1 MMTTRRTSLLPRP
14 APIAVALAAAFAVGG
29 CATLPGAPIVE
40 EPQAK
45 VKAAAAPAAVPPAPP
60 ASESALKATDRTP
73 DKPRTFPGT
82 GNFVRNKPAQPDP
95 RSAEE
100 VSLNFEATEIRQVAA
115 TILSDMLGESFT
127 VHPQVQG
134 TVSLR
139 TVRPIARKDLIATLE
154 MLLRQNGAAL
164 VKEDA
169 LYKIVPVSIAARGSI
184 SPQLGGTGAALRPGY
199 SVLIVPVKFVGAKE
213 MARLIEPFAV
223 DQAAIKVDEVRNLLV
238 LQGTQRELRHLIDTV
253 DTFDVDFLAGMSV
266 GIFPLQGADVKTLVA
281 ELDKV
286 FGPAAQGPLAGIVRV
301 IPVERLNALLIVT
314 TQPHYLKIAET
325 WIERL
330 DRMGGAAGGTRLWVY
345 PVQNGKAE
353 NLASLLSDI
362 FSGKTSST
370 PPPPSL
376 APGMRPTTIATSTGT
391 VPTAGQVTPPA
402 TTTPAQSPGRTSFE
416 GDGTTVSKD
425 VRVIA
430 DKDNNA
436 LVILASP
443 TDYDKIESA
452 IKKLDV
458 VPRQVLIEVL
468 IAEVTLTDDLEYGID
483 WFINARSGLSMGG
496 SGRPEPNITRG
507 TLNPGGFLPP
517 TPTGVVPAFNG
528 LQLINT
534 LGGDVRGV
542 LTALG
547 KDSRLKIVSSP
558 TLMVV
563 DNQKGQIQVGK
574 RVPTLSSTQ
583 SGVGGVTGVIESVT
597 YLETGV
603 LLTVTPRVNTGGRIT
618 LEINQEVSDAQTT
631 DTSTINSPTISRRQA
646 QSVVT
651 TQSGETLV
659 FGGLIQ
665 TQRSFGTSGV
675 PILSKIPIIGGAFG
689 RQKYS
694 DTRTELVLLI
704 TPKLVA
710 DVAAARDALE
720 EIRRKMPAIESYMT
734 RPKAFG
740 PSSALPASSPFGA
753 PAAPVTPPA
762 AGAPAVSAPSP
773 ANAVPLPAPRSG
785 GPVILTP
792 VPVVPPAVVAPPPAA
807 PGSAS
812 PPATVPAGSGPK
824 PVPVVPPPGTP
835 PSATPAP
842 GQ

>member
-1 MMTTRRTSLLPRP
+1 MTTRDTRSSLRP
-14 APIAVALAAAFAVGG
+14 VPLALAVAVAFAAGG
-29 CATLPGAPIVE
+29 CANLPGAPVNE
-40 EPQAK
+40 EK
-45 VKAAAAPAAVPPAPP
+45 VTGAATPDSASSRPAGPAAAGADR
-60 ASESALKATDRTP
+60 ALDKA
-73 DKPRTFPGT
+73 RTFPGT
-82 GNFVRNKPAQPDP
+82 GNFVKSKPALADP

-127 VHPQVQG
+127 IHPQVQG

-139 TVRPIARKDLIATLE
+139 TVRPIARKDLIPTLE

-169 LYKIVPVSIAARGSI
+169 LFKIVPIAIAARGSI
-184 SPQLGGTGAALRPGY
+184 SPQLGGTGAALKPGY
-199 SVLIVPVKFVGAKE
+199 SVLLVPVKFVGAKE

-223 DQAAIKVDEVRNLLV
+223 DQTAIKVDEVRNLLI

-266 GIFPLQGADVKTLVA
+266 GIFPLQGADVKTLVT

-314 TQPHYLKIAET
+314 TQPHYLKVAET

-362 FSGKTSST
+362 FSGKTGST
-370 PPPPSL
+370 PAAPTL
-376 APGMRPTTIATSTGT
+376 APGSRPATLQSPVT
-391 VPTAGQVTPPA
+391 PTAPGQ
-402 TTTPAQSPGRTSFE
+402 PAQPVAPPVAQAPQGRTSFE

-443 TDYDKIESA
+443 ADYDKIESA

-468 IAEVTLTDDLEYGID
+468 IAEVTLTDDLQYGID
-483 WFINARSGLSMGG
+483 WFINARSGQSMGG
-496 SGRPEPNITRG
+496 SGRLEPNVTRG
-507 TLNPGGFLPP
+507 TLNLGGLPS
-517 TPTGVVPAFNG
+517 TTTGAVPAFAG

-542 LTALG
+542 LNALG
-547 KDSRLKIVSSP
+547 RDSRLKIVSSP
-558 TLMVV
+558 TLMVI
-563 DNQKGQIQVGK
+563 DNQKAQIQVGK

-583 SGVGGVTGVIESVT
+583 SGVTTGTGIISNIT

-603 LLTVTPRVNTGGRIT
+603 LLSVTPRVNAGGRIT
-618 LEINQEVSDAQTT
+618 LEINQEVSDASKT
-631 DTSTINSPTISRRQA
+631 DSSTIDSPTISRRQA
-646 QSVVT
+646 QSMVT

-665 TQRSFGTSGV
+665 TQRSFGTSGI

-689 RQKYS
+689 SQTYNETK
-694 DTRTELVLLI
+694 TELVLLI
-704 TPKLVA
+704 TPKLIA
-710 DVAAARDALE
+710 DTTSARDALD
-720 EIRRKMPAIESYMT
+720 EIRRKMPTLESVM
-734 RPKAFG
+734 PKAA
-740 PSSALPASSPFGA
+740 PIIRPAAPPAPKPAASSPA
-753 PAAPVTPPA
+753 
-762 AGAPAVSAPSP
+762 S
-773 ANAVPLPAPRSG
+773 
-785 GPVILTP
+785 P
-792 VPVVPPAVVAPPPAA
+792 VPAPPPAPA
-807 PGSAS
+807 PAPVNPPSS
-812 PPATVPAGSGPK
+812 PVSLTPPATVP
-824 PVPVVPPPGTP
+824 PPP
-835 PSATPAP
+835 PASP
-842 GQ
+842 AAGK

>member
-1 MMTTRRTSLLPRP
+1 MTTRRTSLTPRP
-14 APIAVALAAAFAVGG
+14 VPLAVALAAALSLGA
-29 CATLPGAPIVE
+29 CANLPGAPFAD
-40 EPQAK
+40 EPK
-45 VKAAAAPAAVPPAPP
+45 VKAGVPDAPAAAPAPAAAAKP
-60 ASESALKATDRTP
+60 AASDRTP
-73 DKPRTFPGT
+73 DKPRIFPGT
-82 GNFVRNKPAQPDP
+82 GQFVRNKPAQADP
-95 RSAEE
+95 RGPEE

-139 TVRPIARKDLIATLE
+139 TVRPISRKDLIPTLE

-164 VKEDA
+164 VKEDS
-169 LYKIVPVSIAARGSI
+169 LYKIVPIAIAARGSI
-184 SPQLGGTGAALRPGY
+184 SPQLGGTGAALKPGY
-199 SVLIVPVKFVGAKE
+199 SVLIVPVKYVGAKE

-223 DQAAIKVDEVRNLLV
+223 DQSAIKVDEVRNLLV
-238 LQGTQRELRHLIDTV
+238 LSGTQRELRHLIDTI

-345 PVQNGKAE
+345 SVQNGKAE

-362 FSGKTSST
+362 FSGKTGAT
-370 PPPPSL
+370 PPAPTL
-376 APGMRPTTIATSTGT
+376 APGSRPATIQSPTT
-391 VPTAGQVTPPA
+391 PMQPGQ
-402 TTTPAQSPGRTSFE
+402 PAQPAQPAAAAQPQGRTSFE

-452 IKKLDV
+452 IRKLDV

-468 IAEVTLTDDLEYGID
+468 IAEVTLTDDLQYGID

-496 SGRPEPNITRG
+496 SGRPEPNVTRG
-507 TLNPGGFLPP
+507 TLNLGGLPS
-517 TPTGVVPAFNG
+517 TPTGAVPAFAG

-542 LTALG
+542 LNALG
-547 KDSRLKIVSSP
+547 RDSRLKIVSSP
-558 TLMVV
+558 TLMVI
-563 DNQKGQIQVGK
+563 DNQKASIQVGK
-574 RVPTLSSTQ
+574 KVPTLSSTQ
-583 SGVGGVTGVIESVT
+583 TGVNTGSGVISNIN

-603 LLTVTPRVNTGGRIT
+603 LLTVTPRVNAGGRIT
-618 LEINQEVSDAQTT
+618 LEINQEVSDASKT
-631 DTSTINSPTISRRQA
+631 DSSTIDSPTISRRQA
-646 QSVVT
+646 QSMVT

-689 RQKYS
+689 SQVYS
-694 DTRTELVLLI
+694 ETKTELVLLI

-710 DVAAARDALE
+710 DVAHARDALD
-720 EIRRKMPAIESYMT
+720 EIRRKMPALESLMP
-734 RPKAFG
+734 RPV
-740 PSSALPASSPFGA
+740 A
-753 PAAPVTPPA
+753 PAA
-762 AGAPAVSAPSP
+762 APAP
-773 ANAVPLPAPRSG
+773 A
-785 GPVILTP
+785 T
-792 VPVVPPAVVAPPPAA
+792 APPPAA
-807 PGSAS
+807 VTPAAPAMAPAATPAATPAAPAATGAPRRALVP
-812 PPATVPAGSGPK
+812 PPAPAHV
-824 PVPVVPPPGTP
+824 PVPPPAAPAEVKPASTATPPASSAPAHVPVPPPGTP
-835 PSATPAP
+835 SSQAPAVAP
-842 GQ
+842 KPAAS

>member
-1 MMTTRRTSLLPRP
+1 MTTRQTSTFRRP
-14 APIAVALAAAFAVGG
+14 MPLALAVAAVFAAGG
-29 CATLPGAPIVE
+29 CATLPGAPFAE
-40 EPQAK
+40 EPK
-45 VKAAAAPAAVPPAPP
+45 VTAANVPPPMPVPVP
-60 ASESALKATDRTP
+60 AGASNLKATDRTP

-82 GNFVRNKPAQPDP
+82 GTFVKSKPALADP

-139 TVRPIARKDLIATLE
+139 TVRPIAKKDLVSVLE

-169 LYKIVPVSIAARGSI
+169 LYKIVPVAIAARGSI
-184 SPQLGGTGAALRPGY
+184 SPQLGGTGAALKPGF
-199 SVLIVPVKFVGAKE
+199 SVLIVPIRFVGAKE

-223 DQAAIKVDEVRNLLV
+223 DQGAIKVDEVRNLLI
-238 LQGTQRELRHLIDTV
+238 LQGTQRELRHLIDTI

-314 TQPHYLKIAET
+314 TQPHYLKVAET

-353 NLASLLSDI
+353 NLAALLSDI
-362 FSGKTSST
+362 FSGKTGGVT
-370 PPPPSL
+370 PPPPTL
-376 APGMRPTTIATSTGT
+376 APGARPMTLTTSSGT
-391 VPTAGQVTPPA
+391 VPTAPQATPPTA
-402 TTTPAQSPGRTSFE
+402 QPAGRTSFE

-443 TDYDKIESA
+443 ADYDKIESA
-452 IKKLDV
+452 IRKLDV

-483 WFINARSGLSMGG
+483 WFINARSGQSMGG
-496 SGRPEPNITRG
+496 SGRPEPNVTRG

-517 TPTGVVPAFNG
+517 TPTGVVPGFNG

-547 KDSRLKIVSSP
+547 RDSRLKIVSSP
-558 TLMVV
+558 TLMVI
-563 DNQKGQIQVGK
+563 DNQKAQINVGK

-583 SGVGGVTGVIESVT
+583 SGLGGTTGVIESVT

-603 LLTVTPRVNTGGRIT
+603 LLTVTPRVNLGGRIT

-646 QSVVT
+646 QSTVT

-665 TQRSFGTSGV
+665 TQRTFGTAGI
-675 PILSKIPIIGGAFG
+675 PLLSKIPIIGGAFG
-689 RQKYS
+689 RQKYTDS
-694 DTRTELVLLI
+694 RTELVLLI
-704 TPKLVA
+704 TPKLIA
-710 DVAAARDALE
+710 DTANARDALD
-720 EIRRKMPAIESYMT
+720 EIRRKMPMIESYM
-734 RPKAFG
+734 PKSAG
-740 PSSALPASSPFGA
+740 PTAVPAPSGA
-753 PAAPVTPPA
+753 PAAAPMPKPA
-762 AGAPAVSAPSP
+762 APASVPAPAPSGTAAPAGTTAPKVAPPPSP
-773 ANAVPLPAPRSG
+773 RGPAQT
-785 GPVILTP
+785 V
-792 VPVVPPAVVAPPPAA
+792 VPVVPVPPPAPPQ
-807 PGSAS
+807 PGPSAVS
-812 PPATVPAGSGPK
+812 ALPLES
-824 PVPVVPPPGTP
+824 PVPT
-835 PSATPAP
+835 APAR
-842 GQ
+842 

>member
-1 MMTTRRTSLLPRP
+1 MTTRKPSPTLRP
-14 APIAVALAAAFAVGG
+14 VPLSMAVAAVFAVGG
-29 CATLPGAPIVE
+29 CANLPGAPVTE
-40 EPQAK
+40 QPE
-45 VKAAAAPAAVPPAPP
+45 VKASTPAPAPVPAVSA
-60 ASESALKATDRTP
+60 ESALKATDRTP

-82 GNFVRNKPAQPDP
+82 GAFVKNKPALPDP
-95 RSAEE
+95 RSPEE

-169 LYKIVPVSIAARGSI
+169 LYKIVPISIAARGSI
-184 SPQLGGTGAALRPGY
+184 SPQLGGTGAALKPGF

-223 DQAAIKVDEVRNLLV
+223 DQTAIKVDEVRNLLI

-314 TQPHYLKIAET
+314 TQPHYLKVAET

-370 PPPPSL
+370 TPPPPSL

-391 VPTAGQVTPPA
+391 VPTAGQVVPPA
-402 TTTPAQSPGRTSFE
+402 TTPAQPAGRTSFE

-483 WFINARSGLSMGG
+483 WFINARSGLSQGG

-507 TLNPGGFLPP
+507 TLNPGGYLPP

-558 TLMVV
+558 TLMIV

-583 SGVGGVTGVIESVT
+583 SGVGGTTGVIESVT

-603 LLTVTPRVNTGGRIT
+603 LLSVTPRVNTGGRIT

-646 QSVVT
+646 QSTVT

-665 TQRSFGTSGV
+665 TQRTFGTAGV

-710 DVAAARDALE
+710 DVAGARDALE
-720 EIRRKMPAIESYMT
+720 EIRRKMPAIESYMS
-734 RPKAFG
+734 RPTAFGASSVAPAASPFG
-740 PSSALPASSPFGA
+740 PSPAQPAAPAVPSAAPAPQPAA
-753 PAAPVTPPA
+753 PAAAKPVAPAPRPPA
-762 AGAPAVSAPSP
+762 APAKAPAPSP
-773 ANAVPLPAPRSG
+773 AQPVPSPAPST
-785 GPVILTP
+785 TP
-792 VPVVPPAVVAPPPAA
+792 VPPPAPPL
-807 PGSAS
+807 PG
-812 PPATVPAGSGPK
+812 G
-824 PVPVVPPPGTP
+824 
-835 PSATPAP
+835 
-842 GQ
+842 

>member
-1 MMTTRRTSLLPRP
+1 MTTRRPSPSLRP
-14 APIAVALAAAFAVGG
+14 VPLTLAIAAAFAVGG
-29 CATLPGAPIVE
+29 CANLPGAPVTE
-40 EPQAK
+40 EPQ
-45 VKAAAAPAAVPPAPP
+45 VKASVPVPAAVPAPA
-60 ASESALKATDRTP
+60 ASSESALKATDRTP

-82 GNFVRNKPAQPDP
+82 GAFVKSKPALADP
-95 RSAEE
+95 RGPEE

-127 VHPQVQG
+127 VHPQIQG

-164 VKEDA
+164 VKEDS
-169 LYKIVPVSIAARGSI
+169 LYKIVPIAIAARGSI
-184 SPQLGGTGAALRPGY
+184 SPQLGGTGAALKPGF
-199 SVLIVPVKFVGAKE
+199 SVLIVPVRFVGAKE

-223 DQAAIKVDEVRNLLV
+223 DQAAIKVDEVRNLLI

-314 TQPHYLKIAET
+314 TQPHYLKVAET

-353 NLASLLSDI
+353 NLAALLSDI

-370 PPPPSL
+370 TPPPTL
-376 APGMRPTTIATSTGT
+376 APGARPTTLTTSMGT

-402 TTTPAQSPGRTSFE
+402 TTTPAQPAGRTSFE

-507 TLNPGGFLPP
+507 TLNPGGYLPP

-603 LLTVTPRVNTGGRIT
+603 LLSVTPRVNTGGRIT

-665 TQRSFGTSGV
+665 TQRAFGTTGV

-689 RQKYS
+689 RQKYT

-710 DVAAARDALE
+710 DVAAARDALD
-720 EIRRKMPAIESYMT
+720 EIRRKMPAIESYMS
-734 RPKAFG
+734 RPTAFG
-740 PSSALPASSPFGA
+740 ASSVAPAASPFVSPAA
-753 PAAPVTPPA
+753 PAAP
-762 AGAPAVSAPSP
+762 
-773 ANAVPLPAPRSG
+773 
-785 GPVILTP
+785 
-792 VPVVPPAVVAPPPAA
+792 PAA
-807 PGSAS
+807 PA
-812 PPATVPAGSGPK
+812 PQ
-824 PVPVVPPPGTP
+824 
-835 PSATPAP
+835 SATPAAP
-842 GQ
+842 RATGPTVPPTAPKPTGPAVPPTATPSKGPSTAPSSAPPVLPVPSSAPPTSPVPPPAPPVPSR